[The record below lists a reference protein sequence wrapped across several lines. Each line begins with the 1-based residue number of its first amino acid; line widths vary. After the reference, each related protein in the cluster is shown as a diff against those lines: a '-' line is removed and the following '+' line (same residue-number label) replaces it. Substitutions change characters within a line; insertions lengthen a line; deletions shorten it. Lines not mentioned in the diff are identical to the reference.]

1 MSKEKDYEAFK
12 ELCEI
17 TALLNRNAQR
27 NAVTVPADKLAELQ
41 RKAKLVDELE
51 KENAQLK
58 AKIADG
64 IRVYVEHYEDEMF
77 INETA
82 VGKEMRNATL
92 LLDEDWD
99 K

>member
-1 MSKEKDYEAFK
+1 MGNATSVLQSSRK
-12 ELCEI
+12 ELED
-17 TALLNRNAQR
+17 LR
-27 NAVTVPADKLAELQ
+27 
-41 RKAKLVDELE
+41 
-51 KENAQLK
+51 KENAELK

-64 IRVYVEHYEDEMF
+64 IRVYVEHYEGEMF